1 MTVDLGDRQSAVH
14 ATFPGDGHA
23 MGLGEHDGIVTAWD
37 RSGRI
42 VAADSSGAGNLAS
55 LRTMIWPRFASMVTG
70 GAGRFS

>member
-1 MTVDLGDRQSAVH
+1 
-14 ATFPGDGHA
+14 

-55 LRTMIWPRFASMVTG
+55 LRTMI
-70 GAGRFS
+70 